1 MKKFEKKKILSEIVA
16 KQSDI
21 IYKKVFIFTVIAG
34 GSWLYGVKIDGYLG
48 YIIWF
53 VFILSSIGIVF
64 NLSNMGILYR
74 ELEELKNA

>member
-1 MKKFEKKKILSEIVA
+1 VKKFEKKKILSEIVS

-53 VFILSSIGIVF
+53 VFLLSSIGIVF

-74 ELEELKNA
+74 ELEEIKNA